1 MMQKI
6 FVFLMVAIFSTNAF
20 AYGGGGSSRKSCKQ
34 PKVSKQT
41 PPKSSVVAPGSEF
54 SFSLSRDTSL
64 SSVEVSVKGEK
75 VDVDIAQEKFK
86 LVVTGRLP
94 ESIKDGY
101 AKIVI
106 KAKSKSKCTLEKGGW
121 LLKIAEQ

>member
-1 MMQKI
+1 MQKI
-6 FVFLMVAIFSTNAF
+6 FVFLMVAVFSTSAF

-41 PPKSSVVAPGSEF
+41 PPKSSVVAPGSEI
-54 SFSLSRDTSL
+54 SFSLSRDTNLNSI
-64 SSVEVSVKGEK
+64 EVSVKGEK

-86 LVVTGRLP
+86 LAVTGRLP

-106 KAKSKSKCTLEKGGW
+106 KAKSKSKCAMKGGW

>member
-1 MMQKI
+1 MQKNL
-6 FVFLMVAIFSTNAF
+6 VFLIVAIFSTNAF

-34 PKVSKQT
+34 PKISKQT

-54 SFSLSRDTSL
+54 SFNLSDDTSR
-64 SSVEVSVKGEK
+64 SSIEVIVKGQK
-75 VDVDIAQEKFK
+75 VDVGIAQKKFK

-101 AKIVI
+101 AKIAI
-106 KAKSKSKCTLEKGGW
+106 KAKTKSKCALEKGGW

>member
-1 MMQKI
+1 MQKI
-6 FVFLMVAIFSTNAF
+6 FVFLVLAVFSMNAF

-34 PKVSKQT
+34 PKVSKQS

-54 SFSLSRDTSL
+54 SFSLSRDTNRKSI
-64 SSVEVSVKGEK
+64 EVSVKGEK
-75 VDVDIAQEKFK
+75 VDVDITQEKFK

-101 AKIVI
+101 AKITI
-106 KAKSKSKCTLEKGGW
+106 KAKSKSKCAMKGGW